1 MLERSFVS
9 SLTHSALIC
18 RQMTTFCWLTLSS
31 PTRFGLSH
39 LLRGSMIPHVVGHIP
54 VGTMPRSREEKKAP
68 FDHAQVRRAILC
80 SILHLLVARRPDLTL
95 SSVLAFHDALDNLR
109 AVAVGGAPALAP

>member
-1 MLERSFVS
+1 
-9 SLTHSALIC
+9 
-18 RQMTTFCWLTLSS
+18 
-31 PTRFGLSH
+31 
-39 LLRGSMIPHVVGHIP
+39 MIPHVVGHIP